1 MQAEDG
7 PKKRTKF
14 FYVAVE
20 GGKQWFFMFVFM
32 FVVSAALFAY
42 LLWSGLGD
50 YIGAST
56 TEVSTTVGLT
66 TLVSP
71 HLFFFVLL
79 SPLAKG
85 NQACPS
91 NVNEWVKV
99 QGYTMDDS
107 LTNCTGF
114 YSGNDGCIIP
124 TGTFPEA
131 DLASTISTVLSS
143 SIAGRIKGYV
153 EGQQQLFESTYG
165 DLLDS
170 IPDDY
175 DPANPLG
182 KTYEK
187 GNIVNGSNGIPTC
200 PCEQVINAQLDA
212 VLLEAT
218 GFTFDTIEVH
228 IGTIMQESGG
238 DPVAAGRAAREWIE
252 SMNDY
257 VEDLQLDLGMQ
268 ELYNMGFR
276 PLAWF
281 PSASYPPQGFNPA
294 VMQLVLDSAKCPLF
308 AQGGG
313 VQLGMVAVDP
323 TREYAMD
330 RERIVFFDTGNK
342 YDLQLS
348 NQHVIDNKEGYEGT
362 FYNPQSYYRS
372 SYTTITG
379 DREYDSSGNSI
390 AVQLRQDRN
399 RENIKIQPVTWEQ
412 ITGFIGGAYG
422 IASLVVLLCFKF
434 KRYDETSKAY
444 VYSPIGAGGFI
455 ATATGSAGAD
465 DAGAEL
471 SL

>member
-1 MQAEDG
+1 
-7 PKKRTKF
+7 
-14 FYVAVE
+14 
-20 GGKQWFFMFVFM
+20 
-32 FVVSAALFAY
+32 
-42 LLWSGLGD
+42 
-50 YIGAST
+50 
-56 TEVSTTVGLT
+56 
-66 TLVSP
+66 
-71 HLFFFVLL
+71 
-79 SPLAKG
+79 
-85 NQACPS
+85 
-91 NVNEWVKV
+91 
-99 QGYTMDDS
+99 
-107 LTNCTGF
+107 
-114 YSGNDGCIIP
+114 
-124 TGTFPEA
+124 
-131 DLASTISTVLSS
+131 
-143 SIAGRIKGYV
+143 
-153 EGQQQLFESTYG
+153 
-165 DLLDS
+165 
-170 IPDDY
+170 
-175 DPANPLG
+175 
-182 KTYEK
+182 
-187 GNIVNGSNGIPTC
+187 
-200 PCEQVINAQLDA
+200 
-212 VLLEAT
+212 
-218 GFTFDTIEVH
+218 
-228 IGTIMQESGG
+228 MQESGG